1 MHTKRPLL
9 ITLAV
14 VSATLMLLLGIL
26 GDLASTYVAD
36 SLKPYA
42 AWIFA
47 ALGIVFVASLVV
59 LIWQLRAEHQSG
71 VAQPTDGGPSIE
83 QRARGRGLIKQSPI
97 KTSGQPNASIQQT
110 AEDDGRIEDS
120 GITIE

>member
-59 LIWQLRAEHQSG
+59 LIWQLRA
-71 VAQPTDGGPSIE
+71 
-83 QRARGRGLIKQSPI
+83 
-97 KTSGQPNASIQQT
+97 
-110 AEDDGRIEDS
+110 
-120 GITIE
+120 